1 MLECLALVKL
11 CEPKLHTAA
20 TKIGISTSKKMF
32 ELPAALLSY
41 TTFLSL
47 TAVGI

>member
-41 TTFLSL
+41 TTFL